1 MQPPGR
7 RTEQKK
13 AKVLFTPRR
22 AALLSVAPPARER
35 DAMAIATSIDTIAT
49 TADLPTLLAELRATR
64 ARAQSALVELRQA
77 QRESEARMAQRPGGD
92 TYKRVAGASSLERA
106 AKEAERVIAAAD
118 RQLAAISPLAEV
130 KNKPSWTRPR

>member
-1 MQPPGR
+1 
-7 RTEQKK
+7 
-13 AKVLFTPRR
+13 
-22 AALLSVAPPARER
+22 
-35 DAMAIATSIDTIAT
+35 MAIATSIDTIAT
-49 TADLPTLLAELRATR
+49 TTDLPTLLAELRATR

-118 RQLAAISPLAEV
+118 RQLAAMSPLTEV
-130 KNKPSWTRPR
+130 KSKPTWTRSR